1 MRLGGTIPDMRR
13 RWRPIAA
20 GARARQMTPDI
31 DRGARTRL
39 RRPRSPCGGY
49 IVDHI
54 DDGGGGTAPRTTV
67 TDGYGRRAARAAA
80 GAGGGSPPSPRE
92 PAAGGPPT

>member
-31 DRGARTRL
+31 DQRARTRL

-54 DDGGGGTAPRTTV
+54 DDGGGGTARRTMV
-67 TDGYGRRAARAAA
+67 TDGYGRRALRAAA
-80 GAGGGSPPSPRE
+80 GSGGGSPPSTR
-92 PAAGGPPT
+92 